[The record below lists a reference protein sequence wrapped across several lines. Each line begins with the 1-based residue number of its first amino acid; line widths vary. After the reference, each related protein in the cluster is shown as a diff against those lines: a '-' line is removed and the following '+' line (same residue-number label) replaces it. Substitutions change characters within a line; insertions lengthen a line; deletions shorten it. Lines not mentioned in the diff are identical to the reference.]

1 MFAAVA
7 VLLLIWL
14 LVQTEV
20 VQNYIVGK
28 LTHRLS
34 EELKT
39 EVSVQHVSFSLFN
52 KVNLEKTLIRDRGND
67 TILYAG
73 QLKVRLTDWFFF
85 KEKIVLKYIG
95 LEDAVIKLQRPDTLW
110 NYQFIA
116 DYFAGSADT
125 SSQPKKQIAIDFK
138 KIDFKNVS
146 FLSNDHWIGTKQTI
160 KAGSALVDVQQIDF
174 ANNKFLINEIVL
186 DRPQFLTEEFDG
198 KRPPRHLRPKQV
210 PDTSETNILLQ
221 VESIDITN
229 GTFFNTSLTNGNME
243 FVGRKPDS
251 YFDGRYILFNKINAS
266 LKHVSLVNDTLLAN
280 IDLST
285 SERSGF
291 VVNKLQARMKF
302 TPEIMEFSSLKIVTP
317 KSRIQDY
324 YAMKYSDFNGDM
336 AEYITHIL
344 MDARFKNSHVHSDD
358 IAYFAPELSHWKKA
372 FDISGNFLGTVDNFK
387 LQNLLL
393 RNGSGTFLKGALT
406 SKGLPDID
414 HTVFT
419 LRNGIAQTTYTDI
432 ADVFP
437 AVKKLNTPD
446 LPALGTVGFK
456 GNFSGTI
463 YDFYTSGD
471 ITTALGNFSTDIKL
485 VLSKHP
491 EYKGSIRSTR
501 FNLGKF
507 IKEPLIGAVTF
518 NGFVEGV
525 GFEKATMTTSISG
538 HVAELA
544 FNNYTYQDI
553 DLNGLF
559 QKSYFNGELKAD
571 DDNFNFT
578 SSLEIDF
585 TNEIPRFNILGDL
598 VNADLEKLNF
608 IKHNLVLAGLFDLN
622 FSGRNID
629 EFSGYA
635 KLLNASLRHDSV
647 SVSFDSLSV
656 YSENGTSVK
665 KLNVLS
671 DDFSVSVEGDF
682 SIMQLPVSLQAFL
695 NRYYPAYIPYP
706 GKYLPKQNFRFNVQ
720 TAAFEKYIHLFDSRI
735 GGLNNIL
742 ISGRVNGSDSSLN
755 VVAKIPLF
763 TYNTYVVEG
772 AEIIADG
779 NLARLDI
786 NGEIDNVIIKD
797 SVRFPNTSF
806 TINSHNDVSA
816 VHLTTRANTTL
827 NAAEFNADVTVY
839 NDGLSIDINPS
850 SFVLND
856 KKWNLQDH
864 GTITLRKSI
873 LTASNVVFSSGDQQ
887 LSVQSTKENGRPDNT
902 LEIGLQ
908 KINLEDF
915 VPFVFIEPRLQGTA
929 TGTLEV
935 SNIFDKIKLSAN
947 IIAEEFKMNAD
958 SIGIVNVQ
966 AYYPNNDSKITFSVQ
981 SPNNLYSF
989 FAEGSY
995 DVKAPADE
1003 AFETVLSL
1011 KGANISLVNQ
1021 YVSGVFSDLNGLA
1034 WGDLHIVGNAAAP
1047 TITGEVALSKTS
1059 LKVNYTNVRYFIDT
1073 ANVVFENDGIDFG
1086 IVELKDR
1093 NGNNGYVRGKLYEQ
1107 GFKNM
1112 RYDFEMSSNSILVL
1126 ETSAG
1131 QNPNFYGKAIGRVNM
1146 SLKGNEEDIVMMINA
1161 QTTDS
1166 THIVLPPS
1174 SSRESGEA
1182 DFIVF
1187 YEHGSDEGQAATNT
1201 TKTRLNVHLDVIATE
1216 IAQVDI
1222 ILDDLSG
1229 DIIKA
1234 TGNGRL
1240 RMDINN
1246 GNVRL
1251 NGRYNIL
1258 AGSYDFNFQSFIPK
1272 KFILKEGVDNYIEWT
1287 GDASDAKINLS
1298 AQYTAENISLNDL
1311 INNQNIDISGNLK
1324 AYKGDVYVI
1333 AMLTG
1338 KLGSPKID
1346 FRIDFPST
1354 LAFRNDPTFAQFLN
1368 KLEND
1373 PSEMVKQVTWLIVF
1387 KSFAPYGEIRTGIDV
1402 KKITLNSI
1410 SQQISN
1416 QINKMVSDLL
1426 FKWTGDKSLQFEIG
1440 GSLYSSSQ
1448 LFTSVPSNESSNIDR
1463 QRVNLKLNKKLLDGR
1478 IIISVGSDLDFYV
1491 GNTAAAQ
1498 TGQLQLLPD
1507 VSAEFIL
1514 TNDKKLRA
1522 IIFSK
1527 SSLDISKTAIG
1538 RRNRQGIGLSYS
1550 RDWGKVPPLKRPVPT
1565 TSTEKQN

>member
-1 MFAAVA
+1 MFATIA
-7 VLLLIWL
+7 VLLLAWL

-20 VQNYIVGK
+20 VQNYLVGK
-28 LTHRLS
+28 ITHRLS
-34 EELKT
+34 DELKT
-39 EVSVQHVSFSLFN
+39 EVSIQHVSFSLFN
-52 KVNLEKTLIRDRGND
+52 KINLEKTLIRDQQKD

-73 QLKVRLTDWFFF
+73 EFKVRLTDWFFF
-85 KEKIVLKYIG
+85 KDKIVLKYIG
-95 LEDAVIKLQRPDTLW
+95 LQDAVIKLRRPDTVW

-116 DYFAGSADT
+116 DHFSREPDT
-125 SSQPKKQIAIDFK
+125 SSKQKKQIVIDFK

-146 FLSNDHWIGTKQTI
+146 FLSDDHWIGTKQTI
-160 KAGSALVDVQQIDF
+160 KAGSALIDIQQLNFD
-174 ANNKFLINEIVL
+174 NNQFLINEVVL

-198 KRPPRHLRPKQV
+198 KRPPRHLRPKV
-210 PDTSETNILLQ
+210 AEDTAASDLVLKVSNI
-221 VESIDITN
+221 SITN
-229 GTFFNTSLTNGNME
+229 GTFFNTSLTDGNMR
-243 FVGRKPDS
+243 FIGRKPDK
-251 YFDGRYILFNKINAS
+251 YFDGRYILFNRINAR
-266 LKHVSLVNDTLLAN
+266 LKDVSLVSDTLLAE
-280 IDLST
+280 IDLSA

-291 VVNKLQARMKF
+291 VVSKLQARMKL
-302 TPEIMEFSSLKIVTP
+302 TPEIMEFSSLKIHTP
-317 KSRIQDY
+317 KSRIEDY
-324 YAMKYSDFNGDM
+324 YAMKYRDFNDDM
-336 AEYITHIL
+336 ADYITNIL

-358 IAYFAPELSHWKKA
+358 IAFFAPELSHWHKA
-372 FDISGNFLGTVDNFK
+372 FDISGNFSGTVENFK
-387 LQNLLL
+387 IQNLLL
-393 RNGSGTFLKGALT
+393 RNGSGTSLKGTLT

-414 HTVFT
+414 KTYFT
-419 LRNGIAQTTYTDI
+419 LRNGIAQTTYRDI
-432 ADVFP
+432 SDVFP
-437 AVKKLNTPD
+437 AVKKLKTPD
-446 LPALGTVGFK
+446 LPALGSVGFQ

-463 YDFYTSGD
+463 YDFFATGD

-485 VLSKHP
+485 VLKKEP
-491 EYKGSIRSTR
+491 EYKGSIKSNR
-501 FNLGKF
+501 FQLGRF
-507 IKEPLIGAVTF
+507 IKEPLIGGVTF
-518 NGFVEGV
+518 DGFVEGI
-525 GFEKATMTTSISG
+525 GFDKATMITSITG
-538 HVAELA
+538 HVAELS
-544 FNNYTYQDI
+544 FNNYNYQDI
-553 DLNGLF
+553 NLNGLF

-585 TNEIPRFNILGDL
+585 TNDIPRFNILGDL
-598 VNADLEKLNF
+598 VNADLAKLNF
-608 IKHNLVLAGLFDLN
+608 INHRLQLTGLFDLN

-656 YSENGTSVK
+656 YSENEASVK
-665 KLNVLS
+665 KLSVLS

-682 SIMQLPVSLQAFL
+682 SIMQLPSSLQAFL
-695 NRYYPAYIPYP
+695 NRYYPAYIAYP

-735 GGLNNIL
+735 GGLNNSS
-742 ISGRVNGSDSSLN
+742 ISGRVNGVDSTLS
-755 VVAKIPLF
+755 VAAKVPLF
-763 TYNTYVVEG
+763 TYNTYIVEG
-772 AEIIADG
+772 AFIEAEG
-779 NLARLDI
+779 SLSRLDI
-786 NGEIDNVIIKD
+786 NGEVDNVIIKD
-797 SVRFPNTSF
+797 SVRFPNTKF
-806 TINSHNDVSA
+806 TVSSQNDLSKI
-816 VHLTTRANTTL
+816 HLTTRANTTL
-827 NAAEFNADVTVY
+827 NAAEFNAEVTTF
-839 NDGLSIDINPS
+839 NDGLSIDVNPS

-856 KKWNLQDH
+856 RKWYLQDH
-864 GTITLRKSI
+864 GTITLRKSV
-873 LTASNVVFSSGDQQ
+873 LTASNVVFSSGDQEF
-887 LSVQSTKENGRPDNT
+887 SVHSKNENGGPKNT
-902 LEIGLQ
+902 LEIGLK
-908 KINLEDF
+908 KINLGDF

-935 SNIFDKIKLSAN
+935 SDVFDRLKISADV
-947 IIAEEFKMNAD
+947 IAEEFKMNSD
-958 SIGIVNVQ
+958 SIGIVKVQ
-966 AYYPNNDSKITFSVQ
+966 AYYPNNDSKVTFSVQ
-981 SPNNLYSF
+981 SPNDLYSF

-995 DVKAPADE
+995 DLKAPADE

-1011 KGANISLVNQ
+1011 NGANISLINQ
-1021 YVSGVFSDLNGLA
+1021 YVSGVFSNLNGLA
-1034 WGDLHIVGNAAAP
+1034 WGDLHIGGNVAAP
-1047 TITGEVALSKTS
+1047 IITGEVALSKAAVN
-1059 LKVNYTNVRYFIDT
+1059 VNYTNVDYFIDT
-1073 ANVVFENDGIDFG
+1073 ANILFEADGIDFG
-1086 IVELKDR
+1086 IIELKDR
-1093 NGNNGYVRGKLYEQ
+1093 NGNNGYLRGKLYEQ

-1112 RYDFEMSSNSILVL
+1112 RYDFEMSSNSILAL

-1131 QNPNFYGKAIGRVNM
+1131 QNPNFYGKAIGKVNM
-1146 SLKGNEEDIVMMINA
+1146 SLKGNEDDIVMVINA

-1174 SSRESGEA
+1174 TSKESGEA

-1187 YEHGSDEGQAATNT
+1187 YEHGTTIIQAASNGS
-1201 TKTRLNVHLDVIATE
+1201 KTRLSVHLDLVATE
-1216 IAQVDI
+1216 VAQVDI

-1234 TGNGRL
+1234 VGNGRL

-1258 AGSYDFNFQSFIPK
+1258 SGSYDFNFQSFIPK
-1272 KFILKEGVDNYIEWT
+1272 KFILKEGVDNYIEWS

-1338 KLGSPKID
+1338 KLESPKID

-1448 LFTSVPSNESSNIDR
+1448 LFTTVPSNENANIDR

-1498 TGQLQLLPD
+1498 TGNLQLLPD

-1550 RDWGKVPPLKRPVPT
+1550 RDWGRVPPLKKPG
-1565 TSTEKQN
+1565 STPARKDD